1 LNSQNGNTIL
11 RIDISPFESFI
22 EIITMPNTSD
32 EYKSQ
37 VMKDLAGGNKE
48 ILPEESE
55 NYQNFDDFAQRSSR
69 EERRNLF
76 GDLFQKDRITSAEME
91 PELQKAVAEIQP
103 NQRDDVAREFFKHL
117 KKRGLSERALEQ
129 QLGLSSHNPSRMT
142 SDDVAKL
149 AGFAYHSHPDIF
161 QEVLAI
167 QPALVKFLSNPLVGA
182 ALGAIAAK
190 WFGRK

>member
-1 LNSQNGNTIL
+1 
-11 RIDISPFESFI
+11 
-22 EIITMPNTSD
+22 MPNTSD

-48 ILPEESE
+48 SLPEESE

-76 GDLFQKDRITSAEME
+76 SDLFQKDRITPAEME
-91 PELQKAVAEIQP
+91 PELQKAVAGIQP
-103 NQRDDVAREFFKHL
+103 NQRDDVAREFFKNL
-117 KKRGLSERALEQ
+117 KKRGLSESGLEQ

-142 SDDVAKL
+142 SEDVAKL
-149 AGFAYHSHPDIF
+149 ASFAYHSHPDIF
-161 QEVLAI
+161 QEVLAV

-182 ALGAIAAK
+182 ALGAITAK